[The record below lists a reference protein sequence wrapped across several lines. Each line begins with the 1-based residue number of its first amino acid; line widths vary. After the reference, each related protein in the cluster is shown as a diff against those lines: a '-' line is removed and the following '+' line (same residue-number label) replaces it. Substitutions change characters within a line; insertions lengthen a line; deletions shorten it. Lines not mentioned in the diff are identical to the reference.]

1 MLYWAKNTYDVDV
14 EVVETLTF
22 GSLIA
27 AVDPVAVI
35 SIFHEM
41 HVNETLHIL
50 VFGESLLNDAISIVL
65 YNVFLGLDGVEVS

>member
-1 MLYWAKNTYDVDV
+1 M
-14 EVVETLTF
+14 
-22 GSLIA
+22 
-27 AVDPVAVI
+27 AVI

-65 YNVFLGLDGVEVS
+65 YNVFLSLDGVEVG